1 MIISLECAKRGSNA
15 LYVHLFLNLLY
26 ENITS
31 LCWSYQLNNVKLISS
46 CLFHQL
52 ALLDFST
59 RASNSQVCISGL
71 FRRVWAARF
80 ISKNLFFFF
89 SFIFTLLSVYRPQD
103 LVWFLLSDL
112 YRWINFAMHSEAW
125 FYHGIYIVS
134 FVITCFSQE
143 VLYSL
148 VLSRA
153 SSQPFHSKSFR
164 SSVFWFSEFLRLFI
178 FSVSASSVAIYV
190 PTRLC
195 PWVHVATSA
204 GKGNY
209 SAQES

>member
-1 MIISLECAKRGSNA
+1 M
-15 LYVHLFLNLLY
+15 
-26 ENITS
+26 
-31 LCWSYQLNNVKLISS
+31 LISS
-46 CLFHQL
+46 TRIIRFFH
-52 ALLDFST
+52 ARFEFP
-59 RASNSQVCISGL
+59 GL
-71 FRRVWAARF
+71 YIRF
-80 ISKNLFFFF
+80 ISSGLGCQIYIQESFFFF